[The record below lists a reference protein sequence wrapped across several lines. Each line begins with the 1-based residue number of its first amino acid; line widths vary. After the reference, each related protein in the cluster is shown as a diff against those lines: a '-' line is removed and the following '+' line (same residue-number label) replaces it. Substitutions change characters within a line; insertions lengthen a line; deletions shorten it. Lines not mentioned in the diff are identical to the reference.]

1 VRLGVP
7 VQFRWQSTADCIGF
21 SFRNSGFDTR
31 PFAPA
36 TPATLAG
43 YAGQNSE
50 TERASGI
57 SRSPSL
63 FQSDYR
69 IWMQF
74 RPLCEKSRVCGNRQ
88 SAIVRAGKFCEAHF
102 VAWIGT
108 KSRSLQYVRAYGE
121 NFGRDD
127 RNLRCTV
134 IKEIVLAYI

>member
-1 VRLGVP
+1 VAGS
-7 VQFRWQSTADCIGF
+7 VQFRWKSTADCIGF

-50 TERASGI
+50 TERASGT

-69 IWMQF
+69 IWMQL
-74 RPLCEKSRVCGNRQ
+74 RPLREKSCVYGNRQ
-88 SAIVRAGKFCEAHF
+88 SAIVRAG
-102 VAWIGT
+102 
-108 KSRSLQYVRAYGE
+108 SLCGE
-121 NFGRDD
+121 CGMKYEILRFAQDD
-127 RNLRCTV
+127 SVFETP
-134 IKEIVLAYI
+134 AAP